1 MRISAIRYSFRDA
14 FRCFWRH
21 FGMTVASITT
31 VAISLLILGATL
43 LLVLNSQY
51 VAGFM
56 ESQVEINLFLR
67 EDISRQDAQ
76 AFENNL
82 TKIEGVELVEFIPKE
97 NALKIMEDGY
107 GNGVDITKALG
118 GNNPL
123 PDTYRV
129 KVTDVELVPQVAASI
144 EKYDEVE
151 SLRYGQDFVSKLI
164 NFTNW
169 LRNAGL
175 IVIIGIL
182 FAGLFLI
189 TTTIRLTVFAR
200 KKEINI
206 MKYVGATNLF
216 IRAPF
221 FLEGMMIGLIGGLI
235 SVVILYFGYGTVVN
249 YAINSIPFMPLVTDK
264 ALLYQIFGYL
274 LLGGTVLGAMGSMIA
289 VRKYLNV

>member
-1 MRISAIRYSFRDA
+1 MKISAIRYSFRDA
-14 FRCFWRH
+14 FRSFWRH
-21 FGMTVASITT
+21 FGITVASITT
-31 VAISLLILGATL
+31 VAISLLILGFTL

-51 VAGFM
+51 IAGFM

-67 EDISRQDAQ
+67 EDISRQDAR
-76 AFENNL
+76 AFENKL
-82 TKIEGVELVEFIPKE
+82 TRIEGVELVEFIPKE
-97 NALKIMEDGY
+97 DALKLMEDSY
-107 GNGVDITKALG
+107 GKDVDITKALG

-129 KVTDVELVPQVAASI
+129 KVVDVELVPQVAATI

-151 SLRYGQDFVSKLI
+151 SLRYGQDFVNRLI

-175 IVIIGIL
+175 VVIVGIL
-182 FAGLFLI
+182 FASLFLI

-200 KKEINI
+200 KKEISI

-221 FLEGMMIGLIGGLI
+221 FLEGMMIGLIGALI
-235 SVVILYFGYGTVVN
+235 SVVILYLAYGTVVN
-249 YAINSIPFMPLVTDK
+249 YALSSVPFMPLITDK
-264 ALLYQIFGYL
+264 TLLYQIFGYL
-274 LLGGTVLGAMGSMIA
+274 LLGGNILRGYG
-289 VRKYLNV
+289 